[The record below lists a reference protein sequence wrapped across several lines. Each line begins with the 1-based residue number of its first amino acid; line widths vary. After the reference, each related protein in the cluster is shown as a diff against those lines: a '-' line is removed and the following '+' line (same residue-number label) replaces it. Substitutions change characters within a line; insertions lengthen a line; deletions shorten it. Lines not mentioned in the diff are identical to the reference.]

1 MTLYSANPDYYFRV
15 DAHYGLRYMREDNQF
30 RLAILAGRKA
40 PIAASRLGYRR
51 KGYARVGSDLPYVL
65 LDTSHPYAGA
75 AGFRLETG
83 QTRGPFICL
92 DNRNIK

>member
-40 PIAASRLGYRR
+40 PIAASRLG
-51 KGYARVGSDLPYVL
+51 
-65 LDTSHPYAGA
+65 
-75 AGFRLETG
+75 
-83 QTRGPFICL
+83 
-92 DNRNIK
+92 